1 MRMENSFCV
10 PHCTKGVS
18 FYCTSSNNIAERL
31 PYQRIFTVKTLK
43 FWCLGLSA
51 LIAIT
56 LTGCE
61 AESVV
66 PLLQSPKDRSIHVAG
81 SGSIAGEPDI
91 ATLKLG
97 VSVEKETVAEA
108 REAAAIAM
116 TAVLDSL
123 KANDIGA
130 EDIQTE
136 NFSIYPQYDYTDNGR
151 VLRGYRVNNTISA
164 RVREL
169 QSLSDIIDDAAGAG
183 GAIVVVTSIQFMI
196 EDPTTLQM
204 QARALA
210 AKDAEAKAQTLADAH
225 GVKRGKPVTI
235 TEVTSG
241 GYSPIVYAE
250 SAVADDGLRTSTPIE
265 AGELTVTVNITVVYE
280 FE

>member
-1 MRMENSFCV
+1 MSFHLHRQRQHLLISRRVNHLNSLVEFCNSVSSSPHWYLGLAGVRVFPVAGWNRCALHFSNARKKSSILRISGIMRMENSFCV

-151 VLRGYRVNNTISA
+151 VLRGYRGEQHHQRKSA
-164 RVREL
+164 R
-169 QSLSDIIDDAAGAG
+169 
-183 GAIVVVTSIQFMI
+183 T
-196 EDPTTLQM
+196 
-204 QARALA
+204 
-210 AKDAEAKAQTLADAH
+210 AKSQ
-225 GVKRGKPVTI
+225 R
-235 TEVTSG
+235 
-241 GYSPIVYAE
+241 Y
-250 SAVADDGLRTSTPIE
+250 
-265 AGELTVTVNITVVYE
+265 N
-280 FE
+280 

>member
-1 MRMENSFCV
+1 M
-10 PHCTKGVS
+10 
-18 FYCTSSNNIAERL
+18 
-31 PYQRIFTVKTLK
+31 KTLE

-51 LIAIT
+51 IIAIT

-97 VSVEKETVAEA
+97 VSVEKESVAEA

-123 KANDIGA
+123 KANDIAA

-136 NFSIYPQYDYTDNGR
+136 RFSIYPQYDYTDNGR
-151 VLRGYRVNNTISA
+151 VLRGYRVNNSISA

-183 GAIVVVTSIQFMI
+183 GDIVVVNSIQFMI

-225 GVKRGKPVTI
+225 GVKLAKPVTI

-241 GYSPIVYAE
+241 GISPIVYAE
-250 SAVADDGLRTSTPIE
+250 SAVADDSLRTSTPIE
-265 AGELTVTVNITVVYE
+265 AGELTVTVSITVIYE

>member
-1 MRMENSFCV
+1 M
-10 PHCTKGVS
+10 
-18 FYCTSSNNIAERL
+18 
-31 PYQRIFTVKTLK
+31 KTLEVL
-43 FWCLGLSA
+43 CLGLCA

-61 AESVV
+61 AESVI

-81 SGSIAGEPDI
+81 SGSVTGEPDV
-91 ATLKLG
+91 ASLNLG

-108 REAAAIAM
+108 REAAAVAM
-116 TAVLDSL
+116 TAVLDAL
-123 KANDIGA
+123 KANNIAD

-136 NFSIYPQYDYTDNGR
+136 NFSIYPQYDYTENGR

-164 RVREL
+164 KVREL
-169 QSLSDIIDDAAGAG
+169 QSLSDIIDDAAAAG
-183 GAIVVVTSIQFMI
+183 GDIVVVNFIQFMI
-196 EDPTTLQM
+196 EDPTELQM

-210 AKDAEAKAQTLADAH
+210 AKDAEAKARTLADAH
-225 GVKRGKPVTI
+225 GVKLGKPVTI

-241 GYSPIVYAE
+241 GISPIIYAE
-250 SAVADDGLRTSTPIE
+250 SDAAADSLRTSTPIE
-265 AGELTVTVNITVVYE
+265 AGQLTVTVNITVVYE